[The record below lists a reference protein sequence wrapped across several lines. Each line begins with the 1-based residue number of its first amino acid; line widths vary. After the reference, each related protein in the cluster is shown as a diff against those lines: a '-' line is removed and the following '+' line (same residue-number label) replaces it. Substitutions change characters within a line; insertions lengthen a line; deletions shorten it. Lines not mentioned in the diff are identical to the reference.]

1 MNLMH
6 KTTRKRSPMS
16 GNARYVVSSTGESFG
31 TEEAMWCAPDGA
43 HLNLSPGQGLDRA
56 SIVRDDRSLWRYRS
70 AIRVDADNRI
80 SLGEGWTPLVQR
92 SWNGSEIEFKL
103 EYLAPTGSFKDRGMA
118 VMITY
123 LHNVGL
129 KAILE
134 DSSGNAGA
142 SMSAYSAA
150 AGISCRILVP
160 AAAPKGKIV
169 QIASM
174 GADVS
179 LVPGT
184 RQDVADQA
192 LKEAKKIFYASHNW
206 QPFFLEGTKTL
217 AFEIWEQQGFSVP
230 DAVVVPL
237 GYGSNVLGL
246 WLGFHELMRAGEVER
261 LPRIYA
267 VQAANCAPF
276 AAALR
281 QGADHAVPFTPFPTV
296 ADGIASVHP
305 VRVKE
310 VLSAISESG
319 GALVTVSEEEIKDG
333 LRGLLSN
340 GLFVEPTSASVGAAL
355 TKLQAGGALTAGE
368 RVIAVLTGSG
378 LKAADRIG
386 ELVGSAQGND

>member
-1 MNLMH
+1 MNGH
-6 KTTRKRSPMS
+6 V
-16 GNARYVVSSTGESFG
+16 RYVASSTGESFG
-31 TEEAMWCAPDGA
+31 AEEAMWRAPDGA
-43 HLNLSPGQGLDRA
+43 HLNLSPGNGLRRA
-56 SIVRDDRSLWRYRS
+56 SIVRDDRSLWRYRA
-70 AIRVDADNRI
+70 AIRVDTTHCV
-80 SLGEGWTPLVQR
+80 SLGEGWTPLVR
-92 SWNGSEIEFKL
+92 RPWKGSEIAFKL

-123 LHNVGL
+123 LRSAGVE
-129 KAILE
+129 AILE

-160 AAAPKGKIV
+160 ADAPRGKVV

-192 LKEAKKIFYASHNW
+192 LREAEDTFYASHNW

-217 AFEIWEQQGFSVP
+217 AFEIWEQLGFDLP
-230 DAVVVPL
+230 DAVIVPL

-246 WLGFHELMRAGEVER
+246 WLGFHELIAAGEIDR

-267 VQAANCAPF
+267 VQAANCAAF
-276 AAALR
+276 AVAW
-281 QGADHAVPFTPFPTV
+281 QKGVDHAVPFTPSPTI

-305 VRVKE
+305 VRMKE
-310 VLSAISESG
+310 VLGAISDSRG
-319 GALVTVSEEEIKDG
+319 TVVAVTEGEIEDG
-333 LRGLLSN
+333 LRGLLAN

-355 TKLQAGGALTAGE
+355 TKLQAEGALKTGE
-368 RVIAVLTGSG
+368 RVVAVLTGSG

-386 ELVGSAQGND
+386 QVIGVAPDDR